1 MAENTSKRVT
11 TTAER
16 MREAMQEAGKK
27 QVDLVRETGLER
39 GAISR
44 YLSGA
49 YEPKQTAVSK
59 LAIALNVSEMWLWG
73 YDVPKGRTLEQ
84 KKTDQLAKLIGRM
97 RRDPAFYNIVEML
110 DQVPADQLENLGGL
124 VAGLLKK

>member
-1 MAENTSKRVT
+1 MDKSKRIA

-16 MREAMQEAGKK
+16 LQEAIQAAGKK
-27 QVDLVRETGLER
+27 PIDLVKASGIDR

-44 YLSGA
+44 YLAGK
-49 YEPKQTAVSK
+49 YEPKQTAINK

-73 YDVPKGRTLEQ
+73 YDVPMQRTIEQ
-84 KKTDQLAKLIGRM
+84 KKNDQLTQLIVRL
-97 RRDPAFYNIVEML
+97 RRDPAFYSIVCNL
-110 DQVPADQLENLGGL
+110 DQVTPEQLENIGGL